1 MDDNNKDMTETNDTN
16 IDNNDTTPKKIGGQ
30 SVRLR
35 LGTLSTLM
43 VVFAVAITI
52 AVNMVVENLD
62 LFYDLTPDRLFSIS
76 ETSEN
81 ILADLDREVNIYT
94 LFRTGHEIGIYQQ
107 FLQSYRAFPMVNVMN
122 VDPFIHADFVARHA
136 AHGQTIPVNSIIVE
150 SEGRHRVIL
159 PHEMVTTRFD
169 IFTLSEVVESI
180 TFESVLTNAIRQVA
194 SGFEYKIYFVTGHD
208 ETPLSP
214 AFAREFAD
222 WHFTLEELNVTMID
236 RIPEDAS
243 ALFITTPQR
252 DWSEATTQIILEYLD
267 RGGKAVFFIDVNE
280 TEFANLRWLINYFGV
295 DFMNNAILESDPN
308 FIVPFAGGVVNP
320 FALRAIEYGHHT
332 ITADIIHSD
341 LSIFMMAAMPLR
353 PMGVA
358 RQTLTVEPLL
368 LTSPNSYLKEDF
380 HNFDPDTMSWHREPD
395 DPTGPFAVSIAVTDR
410 NSTPHTRIVFTGTTS
425 VLQDYLNTG
434 ANSWLVLNMFSWAMD
449 ALPNVWIEAQVVNNS
464 NLEFTSATQ
473 INFILI
479 VSLFVI
485 PGTILAG
492 GTVVW
497 LRRRNK

>member
-1 MDDNNKDMTETNDTN
+1 MDDNNKDIIEVNDSK
-16 IDNNDTTPKKIGGQ
+16 IDNDINTKKSGGKT
-30 SVRLR
+30 VRLR

-62 LFYDLTPDRLFSIS
+62 LFYDLTPDQLFSIS

-81 ILADLDREVNIYT
+81 ILDDLDREVTIYT

-136 AHGQTIPVNSIIVE
+136 GPGQTIPVNSIIVE
-150 SEGRHRVIL
+150 SEGRHRVIF

-208 ETPLSP
+208 EMPLSP

-236 RIPEDAS
+236 TIPEDAS

-252 DWSEATTQIILEYLD
+252 DWSEFTTQMIWEYLD
-267 RGGKAVFFIDVNE
+267 RGGKAVFFIDVDE
-280 TEFANLRWLINYFGV
+280 VEFDNIRLLMSYFGI

-308 FIVPFAGGVVNP
+308 FLVPFQGGVANP

-341 LSIFMMAAMPLR
+341 LSIFMLAAMPLR
-353 PMGVA
+353 PLGVT
-358 RQTLTVEPLL
+358 RQNLVIEPLL
-368 LTSPNSYLKEDF
+368 LTSPNSYMKEDF
-380 HNFDPDTMSWHREPD
+380 HNFDPETMSWHREAD
-395 DPTGPFAVSIAVTDR
+395 DPTGPFAVSIAITDR
-410 NSTPHTRIVFTGTTS
+410 NSTPHTRVVFTGTTS
-425 VLQDYLNTG
+425 VLQDGLNTG

-449 ALPNVWIEAQVVNNS
+449 ALPNVWIEAQVVNDS
-464 NLEFTSATQ
+464 NLEFTNMAQ
-473 INFILI
+473 INFIMGI
-479 VSLFVI
+479 SLFII
-485 PGTILAG
+485 PGTILAT